1 MLSFD
6 FTDKHVVITGGGGG
20 IGSSAA
26 HALAECGATITLM
39 DHDLAL
45 ARQAAA
51 EITQRGGTCRAAR
64 VDVSD
69 LDEVRRAFDEAGVP
83 DVVVATAGVITY
95 ASFLE
100 QDEDSLTQML
110 DVNVKGMFFTVQEA
124 SRRMADAG
132 GGSIVTIAS
141 TAAFVAARL
150 PAAAYAMTKAAV
162 KHLTTVTSA
171 ELAPRGVRINAVA
184 PATIETPFLKGTLD
198 TAEQRAA
205 TAARSPMG
213 RIGQTSDVV
222 GAIAFLA
229 SPLSSYITGQT
240 IVVDGGRLSR
250 AG

>member
-6 FTDKHVVITGGGGG
+6 FTDKHVIVTGGGGG
-20 IGSSAA
+20 IGSATA
-26 HALAECGATITLM
+26 RALAECGASITLM
-39 DHDLAL
+39 DYDLTL
-45 ARQAAA
+45 ARQAAD
-51 EITQRGGTCRAAR
+51 EITRQGGTCRAVQ

-69 LDEVRRAFDEAGVP
+69 LDKVRHAFDQVGVP

-95 ASFLE
+95 SPFLE
-100 QDEDSLTQML
+100 QDEESLTRML

-171 ELAPRGVRINAVA
+171 ELAPLGVRINAVA
-184 PATIETPFLKGTLD
+184 PATIETPFIKGTLD
-198 TAEQRAA
+198 TPEQRAA

-229 SPLSSYITGQT
+229 SDLSSYITGQT
-240 IVVDGGRLSR
+240 IVIDGGRLSR